1 MATQFAV
8 PKISAA
14 VWLVL
19 RLWLGYIWLQSGW
32 NKILGEKASAWVGS
46 KAGAAVTAFL
56 NKALERAAGEN
67 PQVQGWYAG
76 FVREVALPN
85 AQLFSYLVAY
95 GELLVGIALIVGL
108 VTNFAA
114 LMGIVMNLSY
124 LFAGSISKN
133 PQMLLAE
140 AALVVAGTAAG
151 YYSLDRY
158 LMSYLHKRLS
168 RAPTPGQSADGN
180 RAITSNGTE
189 NRNKQMHS

>member
-1 MATQFAV
+1 MAAQFVA
-8 PKISAA
+8 PRISGA

-19 RLWLGYIWLQSGW
+19 RLWLGYVWLQAGW
-32 NKILGEKASAWVGS
+32 GKVFGDKAAAWVGN
-46 KAGAAVTAFL
+46 KAGAAVTGFL
-56 NKALERAAGEN
+56 KRALERAAGEN
-67 PQVQGWYAG
+67 PLVPAWYAG

-95 GELLVGIALIVGL
+95 GEVLVGIALIVGL

-140 AALVVAGTAAG
+140 AALVFAGLAAG
-151 YYSLDRY
+151 YYGIDRFLAPY
-158 LMSYLHKRLS
+158 LRKQLS
-168 RAPTPGQSADGN
+168 WARTPGPARDTN
-180 RAITSNGTE
+180 RTSPTAGAARPGQHT
-189 NRNKQMHS
+189 